1 MEFASEMVVKASLA
15 DLRIGEVPTTLS
27 PDGRERGSHLRPWRD
42 GWRHLRFMLLR
53 SPQWLFLYPGLAL
66 TGLGLAGGAVL
77 AVRPL
82 PLFGL
87 MTLDID
93 ALLYCA
99 VASIVGLQVSFF
111 GLFAMALA
119 RKMRLP
125 VGGTFSVELLKLAP
139 LERSI
144 IIGAVF
150 IASGVAGAIYAVVR
164 WGHLSFGAMV
174 PGEIMRITIPSV
186 TAIALGTQI
195 VFGAFLLGFIE
206 IELQGGHPSEPA

>member
-1 MEFASEMVVKASLA
+1 
-15 DLRIGEVPTTLS
+15 
-27 PDGRERGSHLRPWRD
+27 
-42 GWRHLRFMLLR
+42 
-53 SPQWLFLYPGLAL
+53 
-66 TGLGLAGGAVL
+66 
-77 AVRPL
+77 
-82 PLFGL
+82 

-125 VGGTFSVELLKLAP
+125 LAGTFSVELLKLAP

-144 IIGAVF
+144 LIGAVL
-150 IASGVAGAIYAVVR
+150 IASGVAGAIYAVVH
-164 WGHLSFGAMV
+164 WGHLSFGALV

-206 IELQGGHPSEPA
+206 IEVQGGHPSEPA